1 MKQRVKRFGQQWLA
15 VMALAAVGVAQ
26 ADTVGSRQL
35 DRFLNEVST
44 LTAAFTQVQMDE
56 DGAVLAQSSGRL
68 WISRPDRFRWQYD
81 TPYEQLV
88 VCDGQVVWSYDP
100 DLEQAT
106 RRPAGEALAGTPA
119 ALLSRRADALEGFEV
134 RSIRGEQDRAGVELV
149 PQQADSDFA
158 GIRLW
163 FADGVPTELQ
173 FDDQLGGTT
182 QIRLSDARS
191 NARLA
196 DAQFSFQPPKG
207 TEVIEAGSPTP

>member
-1 MKQRVKRFGQQWLA
+1 MQLARNVARIGCWALLLMLGGNAAAAEVGQ
-15 VMALAAVGVAQ
+15 
-26 ADTVGSRQL
+26 RQL
-35 DRFLNEVST
+35 ERFLSEVST

-88 VCDGQVVWSYDP
+88 VCDGKVVWSYDP

-119 ALLSRRADALEGFEV
+119 ALLSRRADALQGFKV
-134 RSIRGEQDRAGVELV
+134 QSIRGEDDRAGVALE
-149 PQQADSDFA
+149 PEQADSDFA

-163 FADGVPTELQ
+163 FVDGVPTELQ
-173 FDDQLGGTT
+173 FEDQLGGTT
-182 QIRLSDARS
+182 QIRLTDAQR
-191 NARLA
+191 NQTLG
-196 DAQFSFQPPKG
+196 DAQFAFQPPKD